1 MKIFAHRGASTHFPE
16 NTQSAIMA
24 ALNQGVD
31 GIEVDVQSALDDY
44 VIIHDTYLDRTTNGK
59 GKVSDMPVQI
69 IKQFDAGNGEQ
80 VPTLQQL
87 IDWNN
92 NQTVL
97 NLELKHTFELEKFA
111 TQLEMNIAAN
121 KISAANILVSSFN
134 HHQLHWLKERLPWLK
149 IGALTASIPLQYA
162 KFAED
167 LDAYSIHID
176 KNFMSKQFV
185 DDAKLR
191 GLKVFAYTVD
201 EVEDIKLMLVCGVDG
216 IFTNDPQQTR
226 HYLAQLNEL

>member
-16 NTQSAIMA
+16 NTQSAIIA
-24 ALNQGVD
+24 ALKAGVD

-59 GKVSDMPVQI
+59 GKVCDFSAQQ

-92 NQTVL
+92 NQTSL

-111 TQLEMNIAAN
+111 TVLESNIANKKITAN
-121 KISAANILVSSFN
+121 NILVSSFN
-134 HHQLHWLKERLPWLK
+134 HHQLHWLKSRLPWLK

-162 KFAED
+162 KFAQD
-167 LDAYSIHID
+167 LHAYSIHID
-176 KNFMSKQFV
+176 KNFMNKPFV
-185 DDAKLR
+185 DDAKMR
-191 GLKVFAYTVD
+191 GLQVFAYTVD
-201 EVEDIKLMLVCGVDG
+201 KVEDIKLMLACGVDG
-216 IFTNDPQQTR
+216 IFTNDPERTK

>member
-16 NTQSAIMA
+16 NTQSAIIA
-24 ALNQGVD
+24 ALKARVD

-59 GKVSDMPVQI
+59 GKVCDFSAQQ

-92 NQTVL
+92 NQTLL

-111 TQLEMNIAAN
+111 TVLESNIAN
-121 KISAANILVSSFN
+121 KKITADNILVSSFN
-134 HHQLHWLKERLPWLK
+134 HHQLHWLKSRLPWLK

-162 KFAED
+162 KFAQD
-167 LDAYSIHID
+167 LHAYSIHID
-176 KNFMSKQFV
+176 KNFMNKPFV
-185 DDAKLR
+185 DDAKMR
-191 GLKVFAYTVD
+191 GLQVFAYTVD
-201 EVEDIKLMLVCGVDG
+201 EVEDIKLMLACGVDG
-216 IFTNDPQQTR
+216 IFTNDPERTK

>member
-16 NTQSAIMA
+16 NTQSAIIA
-24 ALNQGVD
+24 ALKANVD

-59 GKVSDMPVQI
+59 GKVCDFSAQQ

-92 NQTVL
+92 NQTSL

-111 TQLEMNIAAN
+111 TVLESNIAN
-121 KISAANILVSSFN
+121 KKITADNILVSSFN
-134 HHQLHWLKERLPWLK
+134 HHQLHWLKSRLPWLK

-162 KFAED
+162 KFAQD
-167 LDAYSIHID
+167 LQAYSIHID
-176 KNFMSKQFV
+176 KNFMNKPFV
-185 DDAKLR
+185 DDAKMR
-191 GLKVFAYTVD
+191 GLQVFAYTVD
-201 EVEDIKLMLVCGVDG
+201 EIEDIKLMLACGVDG
-216 IFTNDPQQTR
+216 IFTDFPDR
-226 HYLAQLNEL
+226 L

>member
-16 NTQSAIMA
+16 NTQSAIIA
-24 ALNQGVD
+24 ALKANVD

-59 GKVSDMPVQI
+59 GKVCDFSTQQ

-92 NQTVL
+92 NQTLL

-111 TQLEMNIAAN
+111 TVLESNIAN
-121 KISAANILVSSFN
+121 KKITADNILVSSFN
-134 HHQLHWLKERLPWLK
+134 HHQLHWLKSRLSWLK

-162 KFAED
+162 KFAQD
-167 LDAYSIHID
+167 LHAYSIHID
-176 KNFMSKQFV
+176 KNFMNKPFV
-185 DDAKLR
+185 DDAKMR
-191 GLKVFAYTVD
+191 GLQVFAYTVD
-201 EVEDIKLMLVCGVDG
+201 EVEDIKLMLACGVDG
-216 IFTNDPQQTR
+216 IFTNDPERTK